1 MRRFER
7 EDLKKKIYENSRNPA
22 TNESNIHTP
31 KENSPNYGSHTCF
44 IRDILTTKIE
54 RQTLK
59 HFNFLL
65 QYLNSQINFSQDAS

>member
-1 MRRFER
+1 M
-7 EDLKKKIYENSRNPA
+7 KA
-22 TNESNIHTP
+22 TYVP

-44 IRDILTTKIE
+44 IRDIVFTKIE

-65 QYLNSQINFSQDAS
+65 QYLNSQINFSQDAF